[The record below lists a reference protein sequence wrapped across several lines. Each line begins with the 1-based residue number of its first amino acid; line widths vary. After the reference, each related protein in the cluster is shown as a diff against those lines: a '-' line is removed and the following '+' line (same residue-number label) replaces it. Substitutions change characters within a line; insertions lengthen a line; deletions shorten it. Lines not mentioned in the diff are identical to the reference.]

1 MPIVSTVSVGLP
13 VDEEWA
19 GKLKRTAI
27 VKRPVQGVVAVHS
40 LGLAGDQVADTK
52 NHGGPDKA
60 VYVFAREDLDWW
72 AGELG
77 RPLPDGLFGENL
89 TTCGIDVNEAL
100 VGERWRIGTALL
112 EVASIRIPCSVFAN
126 WMGLSGYHNARW
138 IRRFTAVARPGP
150 YLRVLEE
157 GELAAGDEVV
167 VEHRPDH
174 GVTVSTMFR
183 ALTTHLELLPELL
196 AVEGLVAEARARAEA
211 YVARVPVR

>member
-27 VKRPVQGVVAVHS
+27 VKRPVQGVVAVHA

-89 TTCGIDVNEAL
+89 TTCGIDVNQAL

>member
-1 MPIVSTVSVGLP
+1 VSTVSVGRP
-13 VDEEWA
+13 KDEEWA

-27 VKRPVQGVVAVHS
+27 AKRPVQGVVAVHL

-60 VYVFAREDLDWW
+60 VYAFAREDLDWW
-72 AGELG
+72 ARELG
-77 RPLPDGLFGENL
+77 KPLPDGVFGENL
-89 TTCGIDVNEAL
+89 TTHGIDVNEAL

-112 EVASIRIPCSVFAN
+112 EVASIRIPCSVFAS
-126 WMGLSGYHNARW
+126 WMGVSGYHNGRW
-138 IRRFTAVARPGP
+138 IRRFTAVGRPGP

-174 GVTVSTMFR
+174 DVTVSTMFR
-183 ALTTHLELLPELL
+183 ALTTRRELLPELL
-196 AVEGLVAEARARAEA
+196 AVDGLVAEARARAEA
-211 YVARVPVR
+211 YVATLPVG

>member
-27 VKRPVQGVVAVHS
+27 VKRPVQGAVAVHS

-89 TTCGIDVNEAL
+89 TTCGIDVNQAL

-126 WMGLSGYHNARW
+126 WMGLSGYDNARW
-138 IRRFTAVARPGP
+138 IRRFTAVGRPGP

-167 VEHRPDH
+167 VQHRPDH

-183 ALTTHLELLPELL
+183 ALTTHPELLPELL